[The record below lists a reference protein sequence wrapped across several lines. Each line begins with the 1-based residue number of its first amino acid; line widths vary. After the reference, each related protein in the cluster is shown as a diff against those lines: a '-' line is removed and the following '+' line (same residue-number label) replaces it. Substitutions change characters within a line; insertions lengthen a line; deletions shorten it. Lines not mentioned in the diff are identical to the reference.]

1 MGDYLSTQAMAA
13 AALLRSLPATTRAK
27 ANRAVQQQQL
37 YEEDEQ
43 GQVWLLVPFEGR
55 VHRASPSLSLSL
67 ARRWTTLLPYLQVLF
82 SQSPSSHA
90 SDKLQFPLLPAA
102 TQSKPNLDQAFL
114 RQIKSILLRIV
125 FPPATLCRN
134 KEFGIVL
141 MHSGFLVLRTVL
153 SIMVARLDGRIVRDL
168 ASPTPTPLP
177 SSFIFSDQSL
187 SLIKVRADRKGFIRG
202 LALWFLLAI
211 PSTLTNSM
219 VRIVVSTLHTS

>member
-1 MGDYLSTQAMAA
+1 MLCNNSCMRRTNRVRYGCLSP
-13 AALLRSLPATTRAK
+13 L
-27 ANRAVQQQQL
+27 RAVST
-37 YEEDEQ
+37 
-43 GQVWLLVPFEGR
+43 GQV
-55 VHRASPSLSLSL
+55 SLSLS
-67 ARRWTTLLPYLQVLF
+67 RWHGVGLHCSHLQVLF

-90 SDKLQFPLLPAA
+90 SDKLHFPLLPAA

-168 ASPTPTPLP
+168 ASPTPTPP
-177 SSFIFSDQSL
+177 PQ
-187 SLIKVRADRKGFIRG
+187 
-202 LALWFLLAI
+202 
-211 PSTLTNSM
+211 
-219 VRIVVSTLHTS
+219 